1 MNKVSVCITT
11 YNVEKYICQT
21 LNSVLCQ
28 KTNFDFEI
36 VIGEDKST
44 DGTAEILKKYQTDFP
59 GKFRIMQNEKN
70 LGMMPNFL
78 KTLEACKGTYIAV
91 MDGDDYWT
99 DNYKLQ
105 KQFDFLEREPCYS
118 LCWHDSFIVDSD
130 NKLLTTYGERFKG
143 RDYSMDFDLAQVIRW
158 RVLGGTST
166 IFFRNNL
173 SPFPSWAYRFYGTE
187 VLLFILSREIGK
199 LSFMSDVMSAY
210 RRHAKSMEGSSD
222 KIQKAERDINSE
234 EILMEVFYPKL
245 RTYFLRRI
253 IWLHFYAFLKYA
265 QQMSINKSVSHL
277 YWQSLRIPKYVLYYL
292 VDKVKNNN

>member
-1 MNKVSVCITT
+1 MNNVSVCITA

-21 LNSVLCQ
+21 LNSVLSQ

-59 GKFRIMQNEKN
+59 HKFRIIQNEKN

-105 KQFDFLEREPCYS
+105 KQFNFLESEPGFS
-118 LCWHDSFIVDSD
+118 LCWHDSLIVDSD

-143 RDYSMDFDLAQVIRW
+143 RDYAMDFDLSQVIRW

-173 SPFPSWAYRFYGTE
+173 SPFPLWAYNFYGTE
-187 VLLFILSREIGK
+187 ALLFILGRQIGK

-234 EILMEVFYPKL
+234 EILMEVFYPRL
-245 RTYFLRRI
+245 RTYFLKRI
-253 IWLHFYAFLKYA
+253 IWLHFYSFVKYA
-265 QQMSINKSVSHL
+265 QQRSINKSVRHL
-277 YWQSLRIPKYVLYYL
+277 YWQFLRIPRYVLYYL
-292 VDKVKNNN
+292 LDKVSNNN